1 MSKMS
6 KEEALLSVA
15 EQVSMMLYYFY
26 AQDEEVPESELEELA
41 ETASDIAEAV
51 LMSLSL
57 DVSKVDEDGTIHA
70 TMKTTDVLAFIDLLQ
85 ETPLMGE

>member
-26 AQDEEVPESELEELA
+26 AQDEGVPESELEELA